1 MSEPELSNA
10 SRKAELF
17 GNLLSSI
24 ESQYGWQTDSLER
37 AKFDEWKKNGAM
49 WQREI
54 ISEALILKARL
65 GDRIGL
71 MREVDGITP
80 DPPFLS
86 EIRNEVWTHFENL
99 PPEETRDVGRSRV
112 VSEFEKVISSSLDLP
127 DATKEVFIESL
138 KKPFCSRGNLFR
150 RVVGLNP
157 LEGEKDGY
165 GEV

>member
-1 MSEPELSNA
+1 M
-10 SRKAELF
+10 
-17 GNLLSSI
+17 SSI
-24 ESQYGWQTDSLER
+24 ESQYGWQTESLER

-49 WQREI
+49 WQKEV
-54 ISEALILKARL
+54 ISLALILKDRI

-99 PPEETRDVGRSRV
+99 PPEETKDVGRARIIA
-112 VSEFEKVISSSLDLP
+112 EFERAVSSCPDLP
-127 DATKEVFIESL
+127 EASKEVYLENL
-138 KKPFCSRGNLFR
+138 KKPFRSRENIFR
-150 RVVGLNP
+150 RVVGLDS
-157 LEGEKDGY
+157 LLLHGEEDGN